1 MHFSS
6 GPITILSEYKN
17 ILQQSVSRR
26 KEIKL
31 FFQQMKALPNQRI
44 DQLFHIHHQQV
55 FKEIDCLKCAN
66 CCKTTSPIILQKDI
80 HSISRYLK
88 ISASSFIQEYLI
100 MDEEGDFVFK
110 KAPCPFLQRENTCSI
125 YDARPK
131 ACKDYPHTNRKRM
144 REILSITYENV
155 FVCPAVSK
163 IVQAIEKEI
172 SRE

>member
-1 MHFSS
+1 M
-6 GPITILSEYKN
+6 SEYNN
-17 ILQQSVSRR
+17 ILQHSVSKR

-31 FFQQMKALPNQRI
+31 FFQGLKAQRKEKI
-44 DQLFHIHHQQV
+44 DNLFHLHHQKV

-80 HSISRYLK
+80 QSVSKYLNISP
-88 ISASSFIQEYLI
+88 STFIQEYLQ

-110 KAPCPFLQRENTCSI
+110 KTPCPFLHPDNTCSI

-131 ACKDYPHTNRKRM
+131 ACREYPHTNRKRM
-144 REILSITYENV
+144 HEILSITYENV

-163 IVQAIEKEI
+163 IVQAIEREI
-172 SRE
+172 SG